1 MLYNQEN
8 GTSFFIYG
16 INKDFFYIFI
26 FYYLEKLLLI
36 GMVFFEFFVKIYFVN
51 ILSDKKVNK
60 VLY

>member
-1 MLYNQEN
+1 M
-8 GTSFFIYG
+8 SFFIYG